1 MAKASKTVIKS
12 IEEQLARLDLQTT
25 SLNQA
30 DDVFLA
36 LLDDSEPDN
45 KTTAQSKLK
54 SFFIYF
60 LHMVKKTWLFIE

>member
-36 LLDDSEPDN
+36 LLDDSEDDN
-45 KTTAQSKLK
+45 KATAKRFHHPPHL
-54 SFFIYF
+54 Y
-60 LHMVKKTWLFIE
+60 M